1 MELILIRHLKT
12 PGNEKRQYIGSTD
25 EDLSEQEVLNF
36 KKKCKQASYPQVQ
49 QVIVSPMK
57 RCIQTAE
64 LIYPKNQITQEVL
77 LKECDFGIFEGKTYE
92 ELKDRAEYQAW
103 LDSGGTIAFPEG
115 EEQKE
120 FRSRCV
126 RGMLCQVD
134 RLCEENVESAAF
146 VVHGGTIMACIT
158 GFLLDCMFGDPVW
171 MYHPI
176 RVIGNL
182 ISVLEKGLRKLLCS
196 QIPASEQEKK
206 NRREVLAGGI
216 LWILAV
222 SLSFLVPAVL
232 LFAARKIHPAVRF
245 LLETFWC
252 YQIFAA
258 RCLVGESKKVY
269 QKLKEDDLPGARKAV
284 SMIVGRDT
292 ENLTAEGVTK
302 AAVETVA
309 ENTSD
314 GVTAPLLFLLI
325 GGAPLGFLYKA
336 VNTMDSMLGYK
347 NEKYLYFGRIPA
359 KMDDVFNYIPA
370 RLTAWFMIVAAFL
383 TGMDGKNAWK
393 IYLRD
398 KRKHASPNSA
408 QSEAVC
414 AGALDVQLAGDAV
427 YFGKVYKKDYIGN
440 AIRKIEP
447 EDILR
452 AGKLMYMTTILMMVV
467 FGGLLLWI
475 Y

>member
-25 EDLSEQEVLNF
+25 EELSEQEVLNF
-36 KKKCKQASYPQVQ
+36 KQRYKIDSYPQVQ

-64 LIYPKNQITQEVL
+64 LIYPEVQIQQESL

-92 ELKDRAEYQAW
+92 ELKDREEYQAW

-134 RLCEENVESAAF
+134 RLCKENVESAAF
-146 VVHGGTIMACIT
+146 VVHGGTIMAVLEQLAEDQKDFYHWQVENGGGYRMLVNEDEWKSGIHRFRKNSKTGRSDRMNGRMTILACII
-158 GFLLDCMFGDPVW
+158 GFLLDCIFGDPVW

-196 QIPASEQEKK
+196 RIPASEQKKK
-206 NRREVLAGGI
+206 NKREVLAGGI
-216 LWILAV
+216 LWILTV
-222 SLSFLVPAVL
+222 SLSFLVPAVF
-232 LFAARKIHPAVRF
+232 LFAAGKVHPAVRF

-258 RCLVGESKKVY
+258 RCLVGESRKVY

-347 NEKYLYFGRIPA
+347 NEKIS
-359 KMDDVFNYIPA
+359 VF
-370 RLTAWFMIVAAFL
+370 RKDSSK
-383 TGMDGKNAWK
+383 DG
-393 IYLRD
+393 
-398 KRKHASPNSA
+398 
-408 QSEAVC
+408 
-414 AGALDVQLAGDAV
+414 
-427 YFGKVYKKDYIGN
+427 
-440 AIRKIEP
+440 
-447 EDILR
+447 
-452 AGKLMYMTTILMMVV
+452 
-467 FGGLLLWI
+467 
-475 Y
+475 